1 MRKKIFV
8 TVLIIFTILVIS
20 SCNRKEF
27 TDIGTD
33 TNIQTDEIQ
42 TNNQSE
48 LNKKDVKFDTVV
60 SGHLEEISI
69 FNLSKDNKKF
79 SEHIYQD
86 DSVDK
91 IITIDVFGAEYE
103 LNYVESAI
111 MPRSDM
117 RVNTYRYGDEGFK
130 IYINA
135 DTGEIVECIGV
146 PYEYDISNEQQYYMD
161 LIKTLIPAKYSLET
175 YECKV
180 YTHYYEFGEDY
191 MRSQEIEGFKICDEN
206 QELVG
211 YRFSFSKKIGNV
223 DVGNYISVEFA
234 YGRLYIELYDFGYD
248 EELVN
253 SYISDFVSVESQF
266 NDHIM
271 SKVKSMYNVINI
283 ENKSYTFF
291 MKDGNPYVLVT
302 SEVTFFKDIDPDV
315 TLTELLKTI
324 NSFEIA
330 QEQ

>member
-1 MRKKIFV
+1 MGKKFFV
-8 TVLIIFTILVIS
+8 ISLIIFTMLVIS
-20 SCNRKEF
+20 SCNREEL
-27 TDIGTD
+27 TSMSMDI
-33 TNIQTDEIQ
+33 NSKTDEIQ
-42 TNNQSE
+42 TNNQLE

-60 SGHLEEISI
+60 SGSLEETSI

-91 IITIDVFGAEYE
+91 IITMDVFGTKYE

-117 RVNTYRYGDEGFK
+117 RVNAYRYGEEGFK
-130 IYINA
+130 MYINA
-135 DTGEIVECIGV
+135 DTGEMVECIGV
-146 PYEYDISNEQQYYMD
+146 PYDYSISNEQQYYMD
-161 LIKTLIPAKYSLET
+161 LIETLIPQKYALES

-191 MRSQEIEGFKICDEN
+191 MSSQEIEGFKICDEN

-211 YRFSFSKKIGNV
+211 YRFSFSKKNGNV
-223 DVGNYISVEFA
+223 DIGNYISVEFA
-234 YGRLYIELYDFGYD
+234 YGKLYIELYDFGYD

-253 SYISDFVSVESQF
+253 SYISDFMSVESQF
-266 NDHIM
+266 NDHIT
-271 SKVKSMYNVINI
+271 SKANSMYNVTNI
-283 ENKSYTFF
+283 ENKYYTFF
-291 MKDGNPYVLVT
+291 IKDGNPYIMVT
-302 SEVTFFKDIDPDV
+302 SEVTFFKNNDSDI
-315 TLTELLKTI
+315 TLTEILKTI

-330 QEQ
+330 